1 MALIA
6 TSGFNGKNG
15 TKFDLNLY
23 YDIISQDISQN
34 KTTIRYSLY
43 FTSNSGYSG
52 SGSTVTGKIN
62 GVPVGTT
69 TSISARENKL
79 MGTLDQTIEHNSDGT
94 FPNTGYTAIIDTPW
108 TLGDAEVAGTLTS
121 ANVPTIPRASSVSAG
136 NGDINGLLG
145 ITIHRASDRFTHK
158 LTYHYG
164 NLTGDITQSA
174 GDSYNWLVPDAFYT
188 QIPEAREGIGTIHC
202 YTMLDGNQVGNHT
215 SCTFKVFT
223 VENDCKPTV
232 SATIV
237 DTNKMLPTGVRTHT
251 LTGSQDRLIKNISDV
266 QVQINASPRKSAYL
280 KSKKASCG
288 DGQSGSGDSV
298 VFYSV
303 KSGSFTVYAQDSR
316 DYTGYTNPSPI
327 IKDMINYVPLTL
339 NLNVYRPQPTTG
351 EVSMDINGNYF
362 NGSFGSINNSL
373 EVKYRY
379 KESGGSY
386 PETYKTLTA
395 TIDTSNNKYS
405 IHLDLGAEF
414 DYQKSYDFEVIATD
428 KVNIITKTYH
438 VPEGIP
444 MLGLFK
450 NYIEMFGVDAFK
462 TDGNKVTMNGDILV
476 GKSAYKADKL
486 VKEFI
491 VPATNS
497 KTFTVD
503 VSDCDI
509 DEDGGIWDVYFD
521 GASTYGTLLY
531 MRLNN
536 VESLTQNLIESA
548 GSSLIAS
555 NDGGKSRIGTVDQAS
570 TFIVAHISKPKG
582 NIYARVVSH
591 GGTLQNINTC
601 IYETLVGEKLTSIVF
616 DTSYHHLKQGTQVKI
631 FRR

>member
-1 MALIA
+1 MELIA

-23 YDIISQDISQN
+23 YDVISQDIANNNS
-34 KTTIRYSLY
+34 TIRYYLY

-52 SGSTVTGKIN
+52 SGATVTGKIN
-62 GVPVGTT
+62 GATVGTA

-79 MGTLDQTIEHNSDGT
+79 MGTLDQTITHGDDGT
-94 FPNTGYTAIIDTPW
+94 FPNTGYTALIDTPW

-136 NGDINGLLG
+136 NGNINGLLG

-158 LTYHYG
+158 LTYEYG
-164 NLTGDITQSA
+164 KLTGDITQSA
-174 GDSYNWLVPDAFYT
+174 GAEYNWPVPDEFYT

-215 SCTFKVFT
+215 SCTFRVFT

-266 QVQINASPRKSAYL
+266 HVQINASPRKSAYL

-362 NGSFGSINNSL
+362 NGSFGSVNNSL

-386 PETYKTLTA
+386 PETYETLTA
-395 TIDTSNNKYS
+395 TIDTSNNRYS

-428 KVNIITKTYH
+428 KVNIIPKTYH

-450 NYIEMFGVDAFK
+450 NYIEAFGEQAIINDNNYVHIGENIGVDIYSTNEK
-462 TDGNKVTMNGDILV
+462 KVGVWIDGKPIYQKIITG
-476 GKSAYKADKL
+476 S
-486 VKEFI
+486 
-491 VPATNS
+491 
-497 KTFTVD
+497 FT
-503 VSDCDI
+503 
-509 DEDGGIWDVYFD
+509 
-521 GASTYGTLLY
+521 
-531 MRLNN
+531 
-536 VESLTQNLIESA
+536 
-548 GSSLIAS
+548 SSNDNTPFEKQFAS
-555 NDGGKSRIGTVDQAS
+555 NVDNIDNVVKSTAIIRYNGNDGKKRVISVPRAHYVTNEYCISMYYTEAGNNQNDIRIEFGS
-570 TFIVAHISKPKG
+570 
-582 NIYARVVSH
+582 NYATGRP
-591 GGTLQNINTC
+591 
-601 IYETLVGEKLTSIVF
+601 YE
-616 DTSYHHLKQGTQVKI
+616 YYI
-631 FRR
+631 FFRYTKTTD